1 MTAGRAV
8 LLIIA
13 VGTVVRLLFAAA
25 TGLGYDESYMVGN
38 ARDLALG
45 YVDHPPL
52 HVWIA
57 GLAARLFSSEAPLV
71 VRLPFIA
78 LFAGSTWLMYRVATR
93 LFGAQAGLWATIAFS
108 LAPVFS
114 LNDGTF
120 VLPDGPAIF
129 FLLAAAIVVARI
141 LFDERAIRAPT
152 LLWLAAGV
160 FAGLAMLSK
169 FNAVFFPTAVFV
181 YLLTIRDARRHL
193 ATPGPWLAAVVALA
207 VLAPAIVWNLQH
219 DFVGISFQAGR
230 LAATGL
236 RLAYLAQQVG
246 GELLYLTPWLAV
258 PFAISLG
265 RALLAGPRESK
276 TWLMA
281 LAAVGPIVVFTVV
294 TIWSHGLPHWT
305 MPGWLF
311 AIPIF
316 GRDAAELAARQPVFA
331 RRYMAAVAVVFAI
344 LFSAFFVQTTRG
356 GLVPQ
361 AIVAVHPGLDPTVD
375 LVDWTDLKAALAERG
390 LINPGMVVAAPSW
403 TIAGKASYA
412 LGAGVPVLCLCD
424 KPLQFAFRADPTRF
438 TGRDVIMI
446 VPRGSEWI
454 WDTVGR
460 YFDALQP
467 LDPVEIRRNGETVL
481 AIDLRL
487 GKNLHFPPK

>member
-8 LLIIA
+8 LLIIV
-13 VGTVVRLLFAAA
+13 VGTVVRIGFAAF

-38 ARDLALG
+38 ARILALG

-57 GLAARLFSSEAPLV
+57 GLAARLFSSEAPLL

-78 LFAGSTWLMYRVATR
+78 LFAGSTWLMYRLTAR
-93 LFGAQAGLWATIAFS
+93 LFGTAAGLWATIAFS

-129 FLLAAAIVVARI
+129 FLLATAIVVARI
-141 LFDERAIRAPT
+141 LFDQRPLPSPT
-152 LLWLAAGV
+152 LRWLAAGLLI
-160 FAGLAMLSK
+160 GLAMLSK
-169 FNAVFFPTAVFV
+169 FNAAFFPAAVFV
-181 YLLTIRDARRHL
+181 YLLTVRDARRHL
-193 ATPGPWLAAVVALA
+193 ATLGPWLAAVVALI
-207 VLAPAIVWNLQH
+207 VLLPAIIWNLEH
-219 DFVGISFQAGR
+219 GLIGVSFQAGR
-230 LAATGL
+230 IAASGL
-236 RLAYLAQQVG
+236 RLDYLAQQVG

-265 RALLAGPRESK
+265 RALLTGPREPK
-276 TWLMA
+276 AWLMA
-281 LAAVGPIVVFTVV
+281 LAAIGPIVAFTVV
-294 TIWSHGLPHWT
+294 TLWSHGLPHWT

-316 GRDAAELAARQPVFA
+316 GRDAAELAARRPAFA
-331 RRYMAAVAVVFAI
+331 RRYMAAVAVVFAV
-344 LFSAFFVQTTRG
+344 LFSAFMVQTTRG
-356 GLVPQ
+356 GIVPE
-361 AIVAVHPGLDPTVD
+361 AIVAAHPGLDPTVD

-390 LINPGMVVAAPSW
+390 LIGPDTVVAAPSW

-412 LGAGVPVLCLCD
+412 LGAQVPVLCLCAN
-424 KPLQFAFRADPTRF
+424 PQQFAYRYDQTQFA
-438 TGRDVIMI
+438 GRDVIVI
-446 VPRGSEWI
+446 VPRGQGWM
-454 WDTVGR
+454 WDAVGR
-460 YFDALQP
+460 YFDALEP
-467 LDPVEIRRNGETVL
+467 LDPVEIRRNGDTVMTL
-481 AIDLRL
+481 DLRL